1 MLSPTNP
8 PEWPS
13 EESSASENAADAEE
27 LNFLPPEGWDP
38 PLWRSLVANLADTI
52 APQKLPPL
60 RLTSRPLNMGIPVGD
75 RLRTP
80 WYRTIFTNLGDVIS
94 PEVLPPLELDSQPVD
109 VGELIADQ
117 LSHLWFSSFLRS
129 LADIVAPERQ
139 PALQLSSKPDETVLP
154 DARMLLPRWSSVI
167 DGPKIF
173 LPDAPKPAY
182 SAATGRAV
190 PASIL
195 PPKPPAVLLEFLH
208 DMHGDLRRDLQRSRL
223 RARIWMSLA
232 AAQVIF
238 LVGSL
243 FWPR

>member
-1 MLSPTNP
+1 MSSPINP
-8 PEWPS
+8 PGWSSQDP
-13 EESSASENAADAEE
+13 SASAPDAEE

-38 PLWRSLVANLADTI
+38 PLWRSLVGNLADTI

-60 RLTSRPLNMGIPVGD
+60 RLLSRPVQLGTPVGD

-129 LADIVAPERQ
+129 LADMVAPERQ
-139 PALQLSSKPDETVLP
+139 PALQLSSKPDATVLP

-173 LPDAPKPAY
+173 LPDAPKAAY
-182 SAATGRAV
+182 SAVPGRAAA
-190 PASIL
+190 PPPP
-195 PPKPPAVLLEFLH
+195 PPKPPEVLLEFLH

-223 RARIWMSLA
+223 RVRLWMSLA
-232 AAQVIF
+232 GAQVVF
-238 LVGSL
+238 LLATL
-243 FWPR
+243 FWPK